1 MYRKLEVLYQFLHVL
16 TSKVKKIDGLGFY
29 ILNNE
34 SFDEK
39 TISLVKQLMTGV
51 IEVKIEQGTNY
62 LRIMGIEG
70 VSPEWQ
76 KFLVQKGEVVI
87 GP

>member
-1 MYRKLEVLYQFLHVL
+1 
-16 TSKVKKIDGLGFY
+16 
-29 ILNNE
+29 
-34 SFDEK
+34 
-39 TISLVKQLMTGV
+39 MTGV

-76 KFLVQKGEVVI
+76 KFLVQKGKVVI